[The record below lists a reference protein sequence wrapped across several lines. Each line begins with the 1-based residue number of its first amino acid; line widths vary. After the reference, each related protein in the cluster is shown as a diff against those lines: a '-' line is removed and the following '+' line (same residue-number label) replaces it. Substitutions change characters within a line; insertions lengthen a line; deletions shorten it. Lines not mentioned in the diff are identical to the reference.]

1 MTNKGRNLYT
11 INSRNVRGRYGKVK
25 GQKMAHV
32 KTVTIKD
39 IAQSMNV
46 SVMTVSKVING
57 HHDISEKTRAEV
69 WKKIDEMGYV
79 PNIMAA
85 NLRRNKGNV
94 VALLLSDI
102 SKPYFSSVIN
112 GYERVLSAAG
122 CHTMIFSSMERGDR
136 EENLLRQIA
145 SMNIAGVIID
155 PAQNSDPEKKALKQL
170 GIPYVFSNRFL
181 DADQD
186 YYVTADNETAGYIAT
201 KHLLERKPGR
211 PVFCVNGPDRISP
224 TIMRYAGYCRAI
236 KEACMSVDPSWI
248 LNNNFDLPDAY
259 QAGIK
264 IAERAEKM
272 TCSVFCSTD
281 QLAVGVLRAL
291 RDSGRSVPGDVG
303 VIGVDDIDMAG
314 YLTPA
319 LTTITLPKEMIGEK
333 SAKML
338 IDLMEGK
345 KVEQP
350 RLLLEPKL
358 TLRETT

>member
-1 MTNKGRNLYT
+1 
-11 INSRNVRGRYGKVK
+11 
-25 GQKMAHV
+25 MAHV
-32 KTVTIKD
+32 KNVTIKD

-57 HHDISEKTRAEV
+57 HADISEKTKAEV

-85 NLRRNKGNV
+85 NLRRTKGNL

-112 GYERVLSAAG
+112 GYERVLRAAG
-122 CHTMIFSSMERGDR
+122 YHTMIFSSMEQGDR
-136 EENLLRQIA
+136 EETLLRQIA

-155 PAQNSDPEKKALKQL
+155 PAQNSDPEKKVLRQL

-181 DADQD
+181 DAERD
-186 YYVTADNETAGYIAT
+186 YYVTADNEAAGYIAT
-201 KHLLERKPGR
+201 KHLLERKPDK

-224 TIMRYAGYCRAI
+224 TIMRYAGYCRAM
-236 KEACMSVDPSWI
+236 KEAGAVVEPSWV

-259 QAGIK
+259 QAGLQ
-264 IAERAEKM
+264 IAERAKE
-272 TCSVFCSTD
+272 TACSVFCSTD

-291 RDSGRSVPGDVG
+291 RDSGLSVPVDVG

-319 LTTITLPKEMIGEK
+319 LTTIALPKELIGEK

-338 IDLMEGK
+338 IDLMDGK
-345 KVEQP
+345 TVEEP
-350 RLLLEPKL
+350 RLLLEPQL